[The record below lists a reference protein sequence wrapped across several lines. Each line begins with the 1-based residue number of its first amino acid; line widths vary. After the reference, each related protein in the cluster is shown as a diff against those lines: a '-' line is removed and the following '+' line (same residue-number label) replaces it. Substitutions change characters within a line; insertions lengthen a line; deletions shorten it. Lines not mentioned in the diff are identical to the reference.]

1 MTTDNST
8 VKRKRGRPKKVQP
21 VEEKALPK
29 KYWGYLYFMPADP
42 SRGGERLAGQIMYV
56 ESTDILEATPNGEFP
71 SWREFLDILNL
82 GSYPVTDPST
92 GSTSDMVKSVVGG
105 VEWFINLDKGKF
117 EMKYGDQYIIKG
129 IDSEYETT

>member
-1 MTTDNST
+1 MAEDKSP

-21 VEEKALPK
+21 VEETVLPK
-29 KYWGYLYFMPADP
+29 KYWGYLYFVPADP
-42 SRGGERLAGQIMYV
+42 SRGGERLVGQIMYH
-56 ESTDILEATPNGEFP
+56 ESTDVLEATANGTVP

-105 VEWFINLDKGKF
+105 VEWFNNLDKGKF
-117 EMKYGDQYIIKG
+117 EMRYGDQYIIKG
-129 IDSEYETT
+129 ISSEYETT